1 MAKQRQFT
9 QTQLPK
15 SASVPEHPNIALV
28 ERCHPEKII
37 EALAAKY
44 FQDLRSFYGYSSPTF
59 EEVRD
64 FTRAIVSGEI
74 DLENVPLAR
83 EAADSDLTKADT
95 EDGKE
100 FALALVAIAKR
111 HNSPFDIDE
120 EIVEQLFNRGLLPL
134 YSLAPDQQTLNAL
147 ARETGLSIARVTAV
161 LVSIEQSDYELR
173 SLTLSQMVDVFNEE
187 KRQRIEHLTNAPA
200 EITLPK
206 VSQTKQPSRSGTRTT
221 NERDYSEAEER
232 LEEIMKVS
240 TILTLDTSS
249 MSELFDTKVLG
260 MEPDLPTVETFLPAQ
275 EGDTSP
281 IRIDMNPTNMWV
293 NAVSTSRT
301 RKVLVAPLSEMD
313 AAFKVVPVDDRATRT
328 LIHVL
333 KARTTDV
340 FIEAAIVNTTARFLL
355 DNNVRNG
362 DFLKAVKELE
372 NVVRGLDA
380 IHKNTILT
388 LRDVD
393 GLQERIA
400 DTDRSWR
407 KLANNPALA
416 DKDHGQWGSINL
428 SDISNFGQDAAILA
442 SMIYHLPPGIT
453 ETLFANTFGGMIW
466 DLKDSSFKKRLDE
479 LDDMDA
485 DGTRMDQARGWRTRY
500 GTTGRNIVS
509 RDQGLGIQFEDKDEL
524 TRVLRPVS
532 ERYDPLFSRDPKIM
546 DRDLH
551 ELPASE
557 RAIDI
562 PLVPPTAGR

>member
-416 DKDHGQWGSINL
+416 DKDHGQWGSIDL

-453 ETLFANTFGGMIW
+453 E
-466 DLKDSSFKKRLDE
+466 
-479 LDDMDA
+479 
-485 DGTRMDQARGWRTRY
+485 
-500 GTTGRNIVS
+500 
-509 RDQGLGIQFEDKDEL
+509 
-524 TRVLRPVS
+524 
-532 ERYDPLFSRDPKIM
+532 
-546 DRDLH
+546 
-551 ELPASE
+551 
-557 RAIDI
+557 
-562 PLVPPTAGR
+562 